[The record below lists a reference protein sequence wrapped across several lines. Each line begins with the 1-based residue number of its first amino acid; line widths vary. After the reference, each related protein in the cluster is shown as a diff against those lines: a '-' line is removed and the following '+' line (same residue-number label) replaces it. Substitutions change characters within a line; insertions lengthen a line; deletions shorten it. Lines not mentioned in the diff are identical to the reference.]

1 MNKEIQGRRELYL
14 ILSGNSN
21 GKIMEFIKW
30 ECHKH
35 VLYLPFLFH
44 FRCSLSATSVHFIYC
59 NLCASFPMVNCC
71 LITFIFFQFLL
82 KNDYCDCCM
91 LGVGWVK
98 EGSSHAAVLFSFHF
112 VYLDI
117 INTSVLG

>member
-1 MNKEIQGRRELYL
+1 MEKSWSLQN
-14 ILSGNSN
+14 GNAIN
-21 GKIMEFIKW
+21 MT
-30 ECHKH
+30 CT
-35 VLYLPFLFH
+35 YPFLFH

-59 NLCASFPMVNCC
+59 NLCASFLMVNCC
-71 LITFIFFQFLL
+71 LITFIFFHFLL
-82 KNDYCDCCM
+82 KNDYCDCRM

>member
-1 MNKEIQGRRELYL
+1 
-14 ILSGNSN
+14 
-21 GKIMEFIKW
+21 
-30 ECHKH
+30 
-35 VLYLPFLFH
+35 
-44 FRCSLSATSVHFIYC
+44 
-59 NLCASFPMVNCC
+59 MVNCC
-71 LITFIFFQFLL
+71 LIIFFHFLL

-117 INTSVLG
+117 INTSVLS